1 MIFLCAL
8 RTICVPI
15 ASRYCDISAR
25 PRLDGVISLFKNK
38 YTIYSRAHTHVY
50 EVNATA
56 RRIYG
61 MWAALR
67 NRDANQVSLGTARD
81 QFPGRCFKTT
91 SMDDSRAKFHYQIRI
106 LVIRCTGTSL
116 PPSLSPPPRVV
127 FECSRERVKS
137 SRAFSTRQ
145 SPVSQTGGEGAEER
159 QGIDSIRTFV

>member
-1 MIFLCAL
+1 M
-8 RTICVPI
+8 PI

-116 PPSLSPPPRVV
+116 PPSLPPPTSSVRV
-127 FECSRERVKS
+127 FARTREIFSRVQHATKS
-137 SRAFSTRQ
+137 RLADGGRGG
-145 SPVSQTGGEGAEER
+145 GGEAGDR
-159 QGIDSIRTFV
+159 LDSYVRLKHFSVIPIWG